1 MALEGIEGEEV
12 DRAAKTEHAPRL
24 PPVMGDIRPRHVA
37 RHQHFAAVVGAD
49 GGVEHGAASTR
60 AHDPE
65 FTRPGCQVHR
75 AERDRAPRENC
86 SVSDHKVSGNSH
98 CHRVRSFYYVRGLM
112 SINCGLDRVRSLTTY
127 RSLQVAIA
135 WWRKYLE
142 QSCSN
147 LPEKPGVFPHIGRDV
162 ILLHVFIC
170 FSFVRCVTS
179 CVVPKSEQK
188 RAPNDFTKDLFVT
201 CSLCH
206 VFRSLQSESVWPGL
220 RSWHDPWHRH

>member
-1 MALEGIEGEEV
+1 MSHATSTSRLSWGLTVAWNMAPPPPGPTILNPLALAVRFIEQSAIAHPARIAVFRIIRFLVIRIVIVCDLFITYEGLCQSIAGWIAFGLWASNCARWEE
-12 DRAAKTEHAPRL
+12 
-24 PPVMGDIRPRHVA
+24 MGS
-37 RHQHFAAVVGAD
+37 
-49 GGVEHGAASTR
+49 STI
-60 AHDPE
+60 P
-65 FTRPGCQVHR
+65 
-75 AERDRAPRENC
+75 
-86 SVSDHKVSGNSH
+86 KVPA
-98 CHRVRSFYYVRGLM
+98 
-112 SINCGLDRVRSLTTY
+112 TTY

-179 CVVPKSEQK
+179 CIVPKSEQK